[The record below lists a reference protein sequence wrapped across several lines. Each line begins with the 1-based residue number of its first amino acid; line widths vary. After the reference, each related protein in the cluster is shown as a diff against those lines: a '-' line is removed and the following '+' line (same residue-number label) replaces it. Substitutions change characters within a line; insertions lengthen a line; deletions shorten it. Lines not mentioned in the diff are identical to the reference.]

1 MLIQTIKD
9 CYTAEEAEGIL
20 LNTDR
25 RVNIIDTVA
34 VYYPYF
40 RLRYR
45 LIVGGK
51 SWSKLNKLSD
61 CIIDLVDG
69 RPAEVRG
76 EPVYEEIEV
85 DEKDVLDIKISKEE
99 CYKKSHDF
107 VLKLY
112 LNKAKLMHVP
122 GMEIISE
129 EHFYKKFYIIHCKDK
144 EDLDYFIMVD
154 SIEGEIS
161 IIDS

>member
-1 MLIQTIKD
+1 MLILTVKN
-9 CYTAEEAEGIL
+9 CYTEEEAEGIVR
-20 LNTDR
+20 NTDR
-25 RVNIIDTVA
+25 RVNIIKTVPI
-34 VYYPYF
+34 YYPYY

-45 LIVGGK
+45 LVVGGK
-51 SWSKLNKLSD
+51 TWAKLNKLSD
-61 CIIDLVDG
+61 CIIDMADG
-69 RPAEVRG
+69 RAAEVRG
-76 EPVYEEIEV
+76 EPVYEEIDV
-85 DEKDVLDIKISKEE
+85 DERDVVDIRISKEE

-129 EHFYKKFYIIHCKDK
+129 EQFYKKFYIIHCKDK
-144 EDLDYFIMVD
+144 DDMDYFLMVD

-161 IIDS
+161 ILDS